1 MFAVAPTCKPNQT
14 KVHGVAKQEKANIS
28 CQVDA
33 NPPEVQFK
41 WTFNNSAES
50 IDVAAGHIAR
60 AGTSSIVSYTP
71 MTELDYG
78 TLLCWAS
85 NHIGQQQVPCVY
97 HIIPAGKVSSFMSIS
112 WYWWKYEST
121 LRNWPSICSV
131 NVRSRRLIDGIATWR
146 DKIVQIIHNFKK
158 SIDKNSEL
166 FIEFQKINS

>member
-1 MFAVAPTCKPNQT
+1 MLVPIIYRYHSSFMPTVAPTCKPNQT

-33 NPPEVQFK
+33 NPPEVQFR

-97 HIIPAGKVSSFMSIS
+97 HIIPAGKVSTFVFTS
-112 WYWWKYEST
+112 WYSWKYKLTGCLET
-121 LRNWPSICSV
+121 
-131 NVRSRRLIDGIATWR
+131 
-146 DKIVQIIHNFKK
+146 
-158 SIDKNSEL
+158 
-166 FIEFQKINS
+166 

>member
-97 HIIPAGKVSSFMSIS
+97 HIIPAGKVSSHSCPYHDIGENMNQR
-112 WYWWKYEST
+112 YET
-121 LRNWPSICSV
+121 GPQYAV
-131 NVRSRRLIDGIATWR
+131 
-146 DKIVQIIHNFKK
+146 
-158 SIDKNSEL
+158 
-166 FIEFQKINS
+166 

>member
-1 MFAVAPTCKPNQT
+1 M
-14 KVHGVAKQEKANIS
+14 
-28 CQVDA
+28 DA

-97 HIIPAGKVSSFMSIS
+97 HIIPAGKGSLHSHHIS
-112 WYWWKYEST
+112 WKREATY
-121 LRNWPSICSV
+121 LPIRSV
-131 NVRSRRLIDGIATWR
+131 NFRFRPEDWSPRRVCVRCGVTKLCKLQTIFFI
-146 DKIVQIIHNFKK
+146 K
-158 SIDKNSEL
+158 SIGNISRTNSIQSFFNLWLSPLGES
-166 FIEFQKINS
+166 ENE